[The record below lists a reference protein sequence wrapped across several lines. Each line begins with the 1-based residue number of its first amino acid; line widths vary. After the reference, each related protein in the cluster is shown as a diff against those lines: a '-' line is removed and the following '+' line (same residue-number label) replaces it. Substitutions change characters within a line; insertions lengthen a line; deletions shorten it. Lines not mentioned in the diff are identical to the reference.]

1 MRWLARIFAN
11 AIARRVAYVVV
22 AIALAWC
29 GIGRAEAAVCG
40 VPTRAELAASA
51 GSGQTYTYEGLARAA
66 CHGFGPEYVEIIS
79 GQNVI
84 FEANGTC
91 TPSGTGNRRF
101 THGATYVGRFSST
114 CERLGPSGNY
124 SSSQQGWLWT
134 DAGCPLGTQWNEA
147 LKQCLAPC
155 DLNAPPLPEGSG
167 YIPSN
172 GNLGF
177 PANDPNGC
185 PITTCSNS
193 CEYAQPSSATM
204 RYVVIDGTAHCNVA
218 GWNPTGQNCIAGVG
232 GSGPAPGSTP
242 TDSDGDGTSDGNDSA
257 PNNPGQ
263 GGGGD
268 ENGEGQAEDGSGTC
282 GGDGQPTC
290 GSPGTGSG
298 NGNTSGG
305 GHDCNTPPSSTGDA
319 ILAQIAYQTWATRCA
334 ITGMG
339 NAGPGNGT
347 GNGDGSG
354 EGTGGEFDG
363 DAEGRDAATEGDSE
377 DPEREDVVEESET
390 EEPELD
396 TSGYGYSRSC
406 VAAPTVTVFGQ
417 TITFDTGPMCQWLE
431 LASYF
436 VLVLA
441 ALGSARIINGGM
453 A

>member
-29 GIGRAEAAVCG
+29 GIGKAQAQSSDCHNPTVANAFCPDRAQAYAALVASAEWRRNELVTLGGYVDAAVC
-40 VPTRAELAASA
+40 EISH
-51 GSGQTYTYEGLARAA
+51 SGPPSNQYS
-66 CHGFGPEYVEIIS
+66 VS
-79 GQNVI
+79 V
-84 FEANGTC
+84 EANGWCPGPFNRWRSYVVECPEGATWDEETKSCGTC
-91 TPSGTGNRRF
+91 DTKPPFPAGNGWRGVTVNGSGEDTICQDSCEFIGQGFCITLGIDAQATTYCPGGWTPSG
-101 THGATYVGRFSST
+101 A
-114 CERLGPSGNY
+114 
-124 SSSQQGWLWT
+124 
-134 DAGCPLGTQWNEA
+134 A
-147 LKQCLAPC
+147 
-155 DLNAPPLPEGSG
+155 
-167 YIPSN
+167 
-172 GNLGF
+172 
-177 PANDPNGC
+177 
-185 PITTCSNS
+185 CS
-193 CEYAQPSSATM
+193 
-204 RYVVIDGTAHCNVA
+204 
-218 GWNPTGQNCIAGVG
+218 AGVG
-232 GSGPAPGSTP
+232 EGGSPSPP
-242 TDSDGDGTSDGNDSA
+242 DSDGDGTSDGNDSA

-282 GGDGQPTC
+282 GGDGQPAC

-363 DAEGRDAATEGDSE
+363 DAEGRDAAMDGDSE
-377 DPEREDVVEESET
+377 DPEREDVVEDSET

-396 TSGYGYSRSC
+396 TSGYGYSRAC

-436 VLVLA
+436 VLILA
-441 ALGSARIINGGM
+441 ALGSARIINGGL